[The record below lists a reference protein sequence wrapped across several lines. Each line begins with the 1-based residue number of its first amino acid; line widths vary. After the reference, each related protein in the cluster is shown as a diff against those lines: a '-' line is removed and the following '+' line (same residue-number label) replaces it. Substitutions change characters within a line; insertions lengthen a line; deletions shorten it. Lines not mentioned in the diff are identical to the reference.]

1 MRGLPRIDLPRLC
14 RPLEPEADPGI
25 KPLPW
30 ALGVRA
36 RAPAVSDR
44 TDRPRG
50 AATCQR
56 SGSVGPGSL
65 QIDPI
70 GCLKG
75 TESCTTVFSE
85 STQGR
90 AGRGPARPFSLCSP
104 LQTVCQ
110 PPARVFLASRLPSPR
125 VVGRPGKAAERRRGA
140 GTRFGCS
147 CGAPSIARI
156 GREAKRGDEQR
167 STATNEAVDR
177 RSDREGSGRRRRTGG
192 AGRGS
197 AGEKNGHGGIRRPGA
212 GTRTPVP
219 PWFRPYPGAW
229 DPDVRQPRTARSGR
243 CDPTIAGRQCPLDRS
258 STTLPSGSHGR
269 LKPAGRNRFDPAS
282 FFRALFRAGRPLR
295 CLPGRSPGGTR
306 RWADTMRKDL
316 CYKRRI
322 LRIGSAPVAPPIV
335 APPIAVSSIPAG
347 DLPCR

>member
-30 ALGVRA
+30 ALGIRA

-70 GCLKG
+70 GRLKG

-125 VVGRPGKAAERRRGA
+125 AVGRPGKAAERRRGAA

-167 STATNEAVDR
+167 SAATNEAVDR
-177 RSDREGSGRRRRTGG
+177 RSGREGRSCREGSGREEPD
-192 AGRGS
+192 GS
-197 AGEKNGHGGIRRPGA
+197 AGEKTAMAASGVPEQGPERRCHHVQTVSGGVGPGCPTATGRTLRTMRPDDRGPA
-212 GTRTPVP
+212 VP
-219 PWFRPYPGAW
+219 S
-229 DPDVRQPRTARSGR
+229 RSFVDDLTVG
-243 CDPTIAGRQCPLDRS
+243 LSRS
-258 STTLPSGSHGR
+258 S
-269 LKPAGRNRFDPAS
+269 
-282 FFRALFRAGRPLR
+282 
-295 CLPGRSPGGTR
+295 
-306 RWADTMRKDL
+306 
-316 CYKRRI
+316 
-322 LRIGSAPVAPPIV
+322 
-335 APPIAVSSIPAG
+335 
-347 DLPCR
+347 